1 MSRSLDILYRLARF
15 LAGIPQDVAAYLPA
29 VLERADLLMDF
40 GIWGASAVAGEL
52 FTTLLFML
60 FTIFVWRRLSLGW
73 RRRIRATYEHIFPSG
88 TGSEDARLHEAAHD
102 GEEILREEVR
112 TLRERIEAHERRT
125 EEIVD
130 RQQRRI
136 DRLERELSEAR
147 RSWWRRLFG
156 R

>member
-1 MSRSLDILYRLARF
+1 MARSLDILYRLARF

-60 FTIFVWRRLSLGW
+60 FTIFVWRRLSPGW

-88 TGSEDARLHEAAHD
+88 TGSEDARPHEAAHD
-102 GEEILREEVR
+102 GEEILQEEVR

-130 RQQRRI
+130 RQQSRI

-147 RSWWRRLFG
+147 RSW
-156 R
+156 